1 MMRIAANVTLLFTE
15 VDFLSRFEAAA
26 KAGFDGVECQF
37 PYAFDARQIRER
49 LDRHGLPLVLFNLP
63 AGDWARGERG
73 IACHPDRIEEFR
85 AGVHTAMA
93 YAKVLGTQQINCLAG
108 IRPTNRDDA
117 LVQRTFVDN
126 LRYAVD
132 ALQDAGITLLMEM
145 INTRDVPGFYLN
157 RTAQAL
163 AIQAEVGSANLLL
176 QYDLYHMQIMEG
188 DLAQTLQTHLDRI
201 GHVQLADTP
210 GRHEPGTG
218 EINHRF
224 LFDHLERIGYSGWI
238 GAEYHPRGRTE
249 DGLGWLRPGRDRG
262 PQS

>member
-1 MMRIAANVTLLFTE
+1 MRIAANLTLLFTE

-37 PYAFDARQIRER
+37 PYAFDVEQMRDR
-49 LDRHGLPLVLFNLP
+49 LDRHGLPMVLFNLP

-85 AGVHTAMA
+85 AGVHTAIA
-93 YAKVLGTQQINCLAG
+93 YAKVLGTRHVNCLAG
-108 IRPTNRDDA
+108 VRPVDLDDA

-126 LRYAVD
+126 LRYAADV
-132 ALQDAGITLLMEM
+132 LQDAGVTLLMEM

-157 RTAQAL
+157 HTAQAL

-176 QYDLYHMQIMEG
+176 QYDLYHMQTMKD
-188 DLAQTLQTHLDRI
+188 DLAHTLQTHLDRI
-201 GHVQLADTP
+201 GHIQLADTP

-218 EINHRF
+218 EIDYRF
-224 LFDHLERIGYSGWI
+224 LFEHLARLGYQGWI
-238 GAEYHPRGRTE
+238 GAEYQPRGHTH
-249 DGLGWLRPGRDRG
+249 DGLGWLATVSTLRLNP
-262 PQS
+262 

>member
-1 MMRIAANVTLLFTE
+1 MRIAANLTLLFTE

-26 KAGFDGVECQF
+26 KARFDGVECQF
-37 PYAFDARQIRER
+37 PYAFDAEQIRER
-49 LDRHGLPLVLFNLP
+49 LDRCGLPMVLFNLP

-85 AGVHTAMA
+85 AGVHMAIA
-93 YAKVLGTQQINCLAG
+93 YAKVLGTKQVNCLAG
-108 IRPTNRDDA
+108 IRPANLDDA
-117 LVQRTFVDN
+117 LVQRTFIDN
-126 LRYAVD
+126 LRYAAD
-132 ALQDAGITLLMEM
+132 SLQHAGITLLMEM

-157 RTAQAL
+157 HTAQAL
-163 AIQAEVGSANLLL
+163 AIQTEVGSANLLL

-188 DLAQTLQTHLDRI
+188 DLAHTLQTHLSRI

-224 LFDHLERIGYSGWI
+224 LFEHLERIGYRGWI
-238 GAEYHPRGRTE
+238 GAEYQPRRHTHE
-249 DGLGWLRPGRDRG
+249 GLGWLATARTCV
-262 PQS
+262 